1 MSVIVVFSGLMNCIA
16 HPKIKK
22 PIDLA
27 DVFDELKLR
36 NNALLEQI
44 KKTEKEYSDLSS
56 EYHSAKDRYQQNN
69 YNHQKYLEEKR
80 KQLQDLFMEKQ
91 DVIVAKEII
100 EGDFN
105 RMKEKVQSLEQ
116 EKKALNEEIKN
127 FGATIDEEFY
137 QNQAVLHGM
146 RIKKKETEI
155 QELTQKNKRLSEEN
169 LKLLEKSNIS
179 EKLLERTKDES
190 KYRIDSLEKQNLEQ
204 ADDIAKKNA
213 ELSYLRYAN
222 EQKSSQMDKLQKDVE
237 DLLVKLQESNKLHK
251 SLQHDSKIAHIL
263 SKNDYE
269 VCFLRF
275 CVLFHVW

>member
-1 MSVIVVFSGLMNCIA
+1 MNCIA

-27 DVFDELKLR
+27 DVFDELMLK

-44 KKTEKEYSDLSS
+44 KKTEKQYYDLSS
-56 EYHSAKDRYQQNN
+56 EYHSAKERYQQNN
-69 YNHQKYLEEKR
+69 YNHQQYLEEKE
-80 KQLQDLFMEKQ
+80 KQLQDFLKEKR
-91 DVIVAKEII
+91 DVIVAKEIM

-105 RMKEKVQSLEQ
+105 RMIEKVQSLEE
-116 EKKALNEEIKN
+116 EKKSLNEEIKS
-127 FGATIDEEFY
+127 FGATFNEEFY
-137 QNQAVLHGM
+137 QNQAVLYRM
-146 RIKKKETEI
+146 RIQKKDTEI
-155 QELTQKNKRLSEEN
+155 QELTQKNKKLSERN
-169 LKLLEKSNIS
+169 LRLLENSNIS
-179 EKLLERTKDES
+179 EKLLERTKNEY
-190 KYRIDSLEKQNLEQ
+190 KYRIDSLEKQNLEK

-237 DLLVKLQESNKLHK
+237 DLMVKLQKSNKFNK
-251 SLQHDSKIAHIL
+251 SLQFDSKIAHIL

>member
-1 MSVIVVFSGLMNCIA
+1 MNCIA

-27 DVFDELKLR
+27 DVFDELKLK

-44 KKTEKEYSDLSS
+44 KKTEKEYYDLSS
-56 EYHSAKDRYQQNN
+56 EYHSAKERYQQNN
-69 YNHQKYLEEKR
+69 YNHQKYLEEKQ
-80 KQLQDLFMEKQ
+80 KQLQDLLKEKR
-91 DVIVAKEII
+91 DVIVEKEII
-100 EGDFN
+100 EGDLN

-116 EKKALNEEIKN
+116 EKKSLNEEIKS

-137 QNQAVLHGM
+137 QNQAVLYRM
-146 RIKKKETEI
+146 RIQKKDNEI
-155 QELTQKNKRLSEEN
+155 QELTQKNKNLSERN
-169 LKLLEKSNIS
+169 LTLLENSNIS
-179 EKLLERTKDES
+179 EKLLERTKDEY
-190 KYRIDSLEKQNLEQ
+190 KYRIESLEKQNLEQ

-222 EQKSSQMDKLQKDVE
+222 EQKSSQMDKSQKDVE
-237 DLLVKLQESNKLHK
+237 DLLVKLQESNKLNK

-263 SKNDYE
+263 SKNDFE

-275 CVLFHVW
+275 CVTYFMFSN